1 MKSRWLAAG
10 ILCVF
15 ATAGASAQTQAQ
27 SQQQAPPQ
35 NPPPAAP
42 QSAPQGPAPARPKTQ
57 TQPGRTSSNPVPS
70 SETLQPPVDPIKG
83 QVIEE
88 LVARVNNEI
97 ITTIDFQRSRAD
109 AAQAVRD
116 ECKACPPE
124 KLQAEL
130 EETDKDVL
138 RDLIDTSLM
147 VQRAKDLD
155 ISVETDIV
163 RELDEIRQQNNLPD
177 MEAFQKAVESEGFD
191 WEEFKNNIR
200 KHLLVQEV
208 MSREVASKL
217 NINAA
222 DMQKYYDEHQD
233 LFQRPEM
240 VYVREIFVS
249 TKDKPEAD
257 VPKLKAKAEELR
269 QRVLENGDDF
279 GELAKHFSD
288 GSTAKQGGEL
298 GSFQPGQLT
307 AEFSDVFKLNR
318 NEMTPVI
325 VKKDGSGFEI
335 LQVEERYEAGLQPMD
350 KVGSEV
356 KSRIT
361 NERLEPKKREYCDT
375 LRKDSY
381 VWVHPGYVDTAGVES
396 TPIVAEETPIA
407 DKKSKDEDADKKK
420 RKKFLKIF

>member
-15 ATAGASAQTQAQ
+15 ASAGVLAQTSQQ
-27 SQQQAPPQ
+27 SQQQTPPQ

-42 QSAPQGPAPARPKTQ
+42 QSPAPAHPKTQ

-70 SETLQPPVDPIKG
+70 SETLQPPVEPIKG
-83 QVIEE
+83 QVVEE

-97 ITTIDFQRSRAD
+97 ITTIDFQRARSD
-109 AAQAVRD
+109 AAEGVHD
-116 ECKACPPE
+116 ECKGCSPE
-124 KLQAEL
+124 KIQSALDEI
-130 EETDKDVL
+130 DKNVL

-163 RELDEIRQQNNLPD
+163 RELDDIRQQNNLPD
-177 MEAFQKAVESEGFD
+177 MEAFQKAVEKEGYD

-217 NINAA
+217 NIDAP
-222 DMQKYYDEHQD
+222 DMQKYYDEHKD

-249 TKDKPEAD
+249 TKDKPAAE
-257 VPKLKAKAEELR
+257 VTKLKVKADELR

-307 AEFSDVFKLNR
+307 PEFSDVFKLNR

-325 VKKDGSGFEI
+325 TKKDGSGYEI

-350 KVGSEV
+350 KVGGEV

-361 NERLEPKKREYCDT
+361 NERLEPKRREYCDT

-381 VWVHPGYVDTAGVES
+381 VWVHPGYVDTAGIES